1 MKSLIELQIAVLAD
15 DNTGIQSY
23 LSEID
28 RKTETELFQRA
39 GEHFGFKTVLIEGRC
54 YGRRSSLARVFGY
67 TDESG
72 VRKIFTR
79 LQIPT
84 RSIGS
89 FGQNVRSELIEAL
102 DLSPKDTKATLIC
115 WDSFLVAGMHSTTDQ
130 AKQVQKYLL
139 ETERAARI
147 ANGVGLDLDLHKVR
161 QNRLAEAD
169 QVSKMLA
176 RVDRIQDASMKRVA
190 LAEIND
196 AMGGTLKKHG
206 MQIDL
211 LEEGKSQH

>member
-1 MKSLIELQIAVLAD
+1 MKSLIELQIAVLAE
-15 DNTGIQSY
+15 DNNGIQSY

-28 RKTETELFQRA
+28 HKTETEMFKRA
-39 GEHFGFKTVLIEGRC
+39 GEHFGFKTVVVEGRC
-54 YGRRSSLARVFGY
+54 YGRRSSLAHVFGY

-72 VRKIFTR
+72 VRKIFSR

-89 FGQNVRSELIEAL
+89 FGQNVRSEIITAL
-102 DLSPKDTKATLIC
+102 DLSTKDTKATLIC
-115 WDSFLVAGMHSTTDQ
+115 WDSFLVAGMHSTTQQ
-130 AKQVQKYLL
+130 AREVQKYLL

-147 ANGVGLDLDLHKVR
+147 ANGIGLDIDLQKVR
-161 QNRLAEAD
+161 QTRLAEAD

-176 RVDRIQDASMKRVA
+176 RVDRIQDHIMRKVA
-190 LAEIND
+190 LAELNE

-206 MQIDL
+206 VQIDL
-211 LEEGKSQH
+211 LDN